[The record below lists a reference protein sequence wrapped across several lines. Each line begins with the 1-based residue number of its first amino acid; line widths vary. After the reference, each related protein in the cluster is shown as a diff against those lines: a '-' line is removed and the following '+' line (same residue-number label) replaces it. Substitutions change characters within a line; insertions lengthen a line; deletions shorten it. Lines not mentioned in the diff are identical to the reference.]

1 MAKRDHNGGHEQP
14 AAGGP
19 PTSADDIGGWLKRA
33 RGLLAP
39 VSASPALDAELLL
52 ARALGRDRSWL
63 VAHRDET
70 PDAAVLAR
78 AEAWLARRVA
88 GEPLAYIT
96 GVREFWSLKLEVTPA
111 VLIPRPDTEILVERA
126 LELIPADRPCRVLDL
141 GTGSGAIAIAIA
153 SERASAEV
161 TATDA
166 SADALAVARRN
177 AERLVPGRIR
187 FAAGDWF
194 SALEDGRFD
203 LVVSNPPYVAAGD
216 KALAD
221 PAIACEPRRALAA
234 GTDGLDDIRRIA
246 AALTAH
252 LAPGGRVLIEHGA
265 MQAAGVAG
273 ILRAEG
279 LEVIACR
286 RDLAGA
292 DRVTEAR
299 LPDA

>member
-1 MAKRDHNGGHEQP
+1 MNDGRT
-14 AAGGP
+14 
-19 PTSADDIGGWLKRA
+19 TSAEDIGGWLRRA
-33 RGLLAP
+33 RALLAP
-39 VSASPALDAELLL
+39 VSESPALDAELLL

-63 VAHRDET
+63 IAHRDET
-70 PDAAVLAR
+70 PDAGALALADGWLVRR
-78 AEAWLARRVA
+78 AA

-96 GVREFWSLKLEVTPA
+96 GVREFWSLELEVTPA

-126 LELIPADRPCRVLDL
+126 LELIPAGRTCRVADL

-153 SERASAEV
+153 NERPAAAM

-166 SADALAVARRN
+166 SEEALAVARRN

-187 FAAGDWF
+187 FVAGDWF
-194 SALEDGRFD
+194 SALPDERFD
-203 LVVSNPPYVAAGD
+203 LVVTNPPYVAGD
-216 KALAD
+216 DAALAD

-234 GTDGLDDIRRIA
+234 GADGLDDIRRIA
-246 AALTAH
+246 AALPAH

-273 ILRAEG
+273 ILRAVG
-279 LEVIACR
+279 LEVVACR

>member
-1 MAKRDHNGGHEQP
+1 MDEGRTT
-14 AAGGP
+14 AAE
-19 PTSADDIGGWLKRA
+19 DIGSWLRRA
-33 RGLLAP
+33 RGRLAP
-39 VSASPALDAELLL
+39 VSESPALDAELLL

-63 VAHRDET
+63 IAHRDET
-70 PDAAVLAR
+70 PQAEALAR
-78 AEAWLARRVA
+78 ADSWLARRAA

-96 GVREFWSLKLEVTPA
+96 GVREFWSLELAVSPA

-126 LELIPADRPCRVLDL
+126 LELIPADRPFRVADL

-153 SERASAEV
+153 SERPDAEV

-166 SADALAVARRN
+166 SEQALAVARRN

-187 FAAGDWF
+187 FVAGDWF
-194 SALEDGRFD
+194 SALAGQRFD
-203 LVVSNPPYVAAGD
+203 LVVTNPPYVADDDA
-216 KALAD
+216 ALAD
-221 PAIACEPRRALAA
+221 AGIACEPRRALAA
-234 GTDGLDDIRRIA
+234 GEDGLDDIRRIA
-246 AALTAH
+246 AALPAH
-252 LAPGGRVLIEHGA
+252 LVPGGRVLIEHGA

-279 LEVIACR
+279 LEVVACR

-299 LPDA
+299 LPGA